1 LKKQIDGIIRLTRFK
16 EFLCFVVITTLL
28 GAAAGDGKFSWP
40 LIGILVGNWLAVG
53 FAFMINDVEDAPD
66 DALSPHK
73 AVRNPVSARLLSP
86 QAARIASFGVAL
98 LALCVFASLGL
109 IPFLLGGFSVV
120 LGFLYSWR
128 LVRFKTLPF
137 LDMASHCLMLAGLQF
152 LAAYFT
158 FSPSFNGKWAFPF
171 VCVMCISLYGEL
183 FNELRDL
190 EGDIKAGL
198 THTAVLL
205 GPRITHIIMLAL
217 GMIGIIAGIISIVV
231 VGLIPIWVLLLLAAL
246 AVILATPQVLK
257 IRRAKS
263 SIQLQ
268 EPLQKPIEIAAAFAL
283 LVQFLVPWANA
294 IIPLSS
300 IWAYIIFLAR

>member
-1 LKKQIDGIIRLTRFK
+1 LKTQIEGLIRLTRFK

-28 GAAAGDGKFSWP
+28 GASAGEGRFGWP

-66 DALSPHK
+66 DALTPHK
-73 AVRNPVSARLLSP
+73 ATRNPVSARLLSP
-86 QAARIASFGVAL
+86 KAARIASFGVAF
-98 LALCVFASLGL
+98 LALCFFATLGL
-109 IPFLLGGFSVV
+109 VPFLLGGFSVV

-158 FSPSFNGKWAFPF
+158 FSPGFNGKWVFPF

-205 GPRITHIIMLAL
+205 GPSLTHIIMLVL

-231 VGLIPIWVLLLLAAL
+231 VGLIPVWVLILLAVL
-246 AVILATPQVLK
+246 ATILVTPQVLK
-257 IRRAKS
+257 IKRGKS
-263 SIQLQ
+263 SLQLQ

-283 LVQFLVPWANA
+283 MVQFLVPWANA
-294 IIPLSS
+294 LIPLSS
-300 IWAYIIFLAR
+300 ILGYINFFAR

>member
-1 LKKQIDGIIRLTRFK
+1 LKTQINGIIRLTRFK
-16 EFLCFVVITTLL
+16 EFLCFVVITTFL
-28 GAAAGDGKFSWP
+28 GASAGEGKFSWP

-66 DALSPHK
+66 DALTPQK
-73 AVRNPVSARLLSP
+73 AIRNPVSARLLSP
-86 QAARIASFGVAL
+86 KDARIASFGVAI
-98 LALCVFASLGL
+98 LAIGVFATLGWV
-109 IPFLLGGFSVV
+109 PFLLGTLSVV

-158 FSPSFNGKWAFPF
+158 FSPGFNGKWFFPF

-205 GPRITHIIMLAL
+205 GPRITHIIMLTL

-231 VGLIPIWVLLLLAAL
+231 VGLIPIWVLILLAVVAI
-246 AVILATPQVLK
+246 ILVTPQVLK
-257 IRRAKS
+257 IKRGES

-283 LVQFLVPWANA
+283 IVQFLVPWASALIPFSA
-294 IIPLSS
+294 IWSS
-300 IWAYIIFLAR
+300 INIFAR

>member
-1 LKKQIDGIIRLTRFK
+1 MKKQIAGIIRLTRFK
-16 EFLCFVVITTLL
+16 DFLCFVVITTLL
-28 GAAAGDGKFSWP
+28 GASAGNGKFGWP

-66 DALSPHK
+66 DALSPRK

-86 QAARIASFGVAL
+86 KAARIASFGVAL
-98 LALCVFASLGL
+98 LALCAFGTLGL

-158 FSPSFNGKWAFPF
+158 FSPGFNGKWVFPF
-171 VCVMCISLYGEL
+171 ICVMCISLYGEL

-198 THTAVLL
+198 THTAILL
-205 GPRITHIIMLAL
+205 GPRITHIMMLVL
-217 GMIGIIAGIISIVV
+217 GMIGISAGIISIVV
-231 VGLIPIWVLLLLAAL
+231 VGIIPIWVLLLLAAL
-246 AVILATPQVLK
+246 AVTLVTPRVLK
-257 IRRAKS
+257 FGRGKS
-263 SIQLQ
+263 SLQLQ
-268 EPLQKPIEIAAAFAL
+268 EPFQKPIEIAAAFAL
-283 LVQFLVPWANA
+283 LVQFLVPWASA
-294 IIPLSS
+294 FIPLSS
-300 IWAYIIFLAR
+300 IWAYITFLAR